1 MFVSLR
7 QRLNSWS
14 RSTFGAGRSAM
25 LPKLLIAG
33 LALGC
38 IIQAVRLFYILLTP
52 LGPVGNWQP
61 MQATSPSVAERTAL
75 FERLDPFYRTNTT
88 VVDAG
93 PGAVTSLP
101 LQLFGI
107 RINEGSGA
115 GSAIIAGSDGVQN
128 SIGVGEEIQP
138 GVRLTGV
145 HFDHIEIDNAGK
157 KELLYLDQSQ
167 APQPGQTAGAAPATP
182 TPAPA
187 PPRPAASNLPLNP
200 ASIQAGV
207 NFMPRTEGNR
217 VTGIAVRSQGDGATF
232 QAAGFRSGD
241 IIRAVNGRPIS
252 SASDIATLSNQ
263 LRPGARLS
271 LEIERGTGTV
281 PVALT
286 IPAGS

>member
-1 MFVSLR
+1 MLISLR

-14 RSTFGAGRSAM
+14 SSTFGAGRSHVV
-25 LPKLLIAG
+25 PKLLIAA

-38 IIQAVRLFYILLTP
+38 IVQGVRLFYILITP
-52 LGPVGNWQP
+52 LGPIGNWQP
-61 MQATSPSVAERTAL
+61 TQASSPSVAERTAL
-75 FERLDPFYRTNTT
+75 FERLDPFYRTNT

-107 RINEGSGA
+107 RINQGSGA

-128 SIGVGEEIQP
+128 SVGVGEEIQP

-167 APQPGQTAGAAPATP
+167 APQPGQTAAPAAPAAAP
-182 TPAPA
+182 TAA
-187 PPRPAASNLPLNP
+187 VPRPAASNLPLNP

-252 SASDIATLSNQ
+252 SASDIAALSNQ